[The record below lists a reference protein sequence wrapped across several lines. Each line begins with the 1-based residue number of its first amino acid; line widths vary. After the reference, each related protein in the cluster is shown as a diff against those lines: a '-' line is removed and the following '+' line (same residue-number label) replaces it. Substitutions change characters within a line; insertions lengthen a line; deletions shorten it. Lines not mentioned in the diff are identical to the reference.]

1 MNTEKFF
8 EMAHSM
14 SSVHRYSSL
23 RLVQQESVMEHTGFV
38 CLLAYILCE
47 HINKFSGEKI
57 DTSSA
62 LQKAVVHDIDE
73 IITGDIPRPTKYY
86 NKETRKAFEK
96 IEKAGVKKVGN
107 NLGLTEENSNFFKN
121 WENSKQGKE
130 GEIIRLCDLASVV
143 FKIREEVMFLSNKRL
158 SPQID
163 QVMEYIK
170 SFKER
175 IEKRQESQFKNYIL
189 DITSQLEV
197 LCNQTKKSL

>member
-1 MNTEKFF
+1 LIHHQLYK
-8 EMAHSM
+8 
-14 SSVHRYSSL
+14 
-23 RLVQQESVMEHTGFV
+23 
-38 CLLAYILCE
+38 
-47 HINKFSGEKI
+47 
-57 DTSSA
+57 
-62 LQKAVVHDIDE
+62 DE

-86 NKETRKAFEK
+86 NKETRKAFET

-170 SFKER
+170 SFEER

-189 DITSQLEV
+189 DITSQLEI
-197 LCNQTKKSL
+197 LCNQTKNSL